1 MSHQIVHASRWKY
14 TLLQL
19 KSCQKNQTW
28 VLLEIGQRGTWQT
41 APRAA
46 VSKFPIMGNSCR
58 TDDSV
63 FVLKQQKS
71 FQRKR
76 ERGREGNC
84 RSKKLKRLI
93 NQS

>member
-1 MSHQIVHASRWKY
+1 MNVTSNRTCLQMEVHSIAIKVLSE
-14 TLLQL
+14 
-19 KSCQKNQTW
+19 KSNLSFT
-28 VLLEIGQRGTWQT
+28 GNRTRTWQT

-71 FQRKR
+71 FQRKI
-76 ERGREGNC
+76 GREGNY